1 MLLQVSVLGR
11 PVPDSATSFRSIL
24 SVPDE
29 KAVIIPARLRPDPL
43 GRSSKRLTTTGCKW
57 VSANARRYQVPAAS
71 GLRTPFANSVSFS
84 SVRFSYS
91 RRPAR
96 RGSALRRREER
107 ELHSRKLH

>member
-57 VSANARRYQVPAAS
+57 VSANARRYKGLSGTAFVQPISGETFWYISNGISKPFLAAR
-71 GLRTPFANSVSFS
+71 LALFA
-84 SVRFSYS
+84 
-91 RRPAR
+91 
-96 RGSALRRREER
+96 REAGAGR
-107 ELHSRKLH
+107 